1 VEESSI
7 VVEKPCFGGTDRLAW
22 SYPTVSAE
30 MVSEPAFLDAGNR
43 KMKKQKP
50 PGSMVMGWRRPE
62 ATEDGA
68 LPDDDGLVEK
78 KALRSSATGPPAPDS
93 RPAMMR
99 PDSGRKVKT
108 RGRLDRT
115 VLAMLGKGLENCFDE
130 VRKQEVPE
138 RFKLLLQQF

>member
-1 VEESSI
+1 
-7 VVEKPCFGGTDRLAW
+7 
-22 SYPTVSAE
+22 
-30 MVSEPAFLDAGNR
+30 
-43 KMKKQKP
+43 
-50 PGSMVMGWRRPE
+50 
-62 ATEDGA
+62 
-68 LPDDDGLVEK
+68 
-78 KALRSSATGPPAPDS
+78 
-93 RPAMMR
+93 MMR